1 MNVYDAMDKLLEEL
15 GYTYDEFTLLL
26 YDGDEY
32 EEFIKWLEEQVLPNG
47 LKKVIADIVNF
58 YFDVYDSAAIDDEYI
73 HAVFFNRRSRNTND

>member
-1 MNVYDAMDKLLEEL
+1 MA
-15 GYTYDEFTLLL
+15 
-26 YDGDEY
+26 
-32 EEFIKWLEEQVLPNG
+32 EEQDLPNG